1 MTNQGLGTIEMLRER
16 KKWLQEEIRQID
28 VALVAMG
35 VESSVQ
41 KQGYVKS
48 RPSDGVQWSDKVDEV
63 FAHNDGELNFKGVA
77 ERLVELGL
85 QEAQD
90 KKHKPSITACL
101 ARKVKQEKIE
111 RARPGFYRR
120 KSKDAI
126 LFDQN
131 PTEEIK

>member
-1 MTNQGLGTIEMLRER
+1 MTNQGLSTIEILRER
-16 KKWLQEEIRQID
+16 KKWLQEEVRQTDI
-28 VALVAMG
+28 ALASMG
-35 VESSVQ
+35 VEPSLQ
-41 KQGYVKS
+41 KQEHVNN
-48 RPSDGVQWSDKVDEV
+48 RPFGGIQWSAKIDEV
-63 FAHNDGELNFKGVA
+63 FANYNGELNFKGVA

-90 KKHKPSITACL
+90 KKHKPSINACL

-111 RARPGFYRR
+111 RTRPGFYRK
-120 KSKDAI
+120 KSKDAT